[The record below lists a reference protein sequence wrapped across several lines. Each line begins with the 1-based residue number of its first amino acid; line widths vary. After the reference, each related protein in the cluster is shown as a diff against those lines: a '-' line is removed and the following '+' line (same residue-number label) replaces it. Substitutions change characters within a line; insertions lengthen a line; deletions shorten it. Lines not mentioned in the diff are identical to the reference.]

1 MLKNVY
7 VAGGVRTPFGS
18 FNGCF
23 STVTAPELG
32 AVAIRGALEK
42 AGIKGADV
50 DEVYFGNVIGAGIG
64 QNVARQSSLG
74 AGIPTNV
81 GCTTINKVCGSSLRA
96 VIHSAQAI
104 QCGDLG
110 LCVAGGTE
118 SMTNAP
124 YLLRKAR
131 SGYRMGHGELIDAM
145 IHDGLWDVY
154 TNKHMGTCGDMCANK
169 YDISREDQDTYA
181 IESYTR
187 ALKAW
192 EDGFFEGTVVPYE
205 IKSKKGSTIIKR
217 DEDVDKF
224 QGAEKLRA
232 LPPAFGPE
240 SKITAGNA
248 SGINDGAAA
257 MVVFNDEKKNALG
270 IKPQAKILGHANVA
284 MEPDW
289 FTIAPIYAIKKLCE
303 KISLRVQDVDL
314 FEINEA
320 FSVVAVVAMRELKIR
335 RDQINAAGGAVA
347 IGHPIGATGARIVNA
362 LVRSL
367 HKFDKKI
374 GIACL
379 CIGGGEASA
388 IAFERC

>member
-32 AVAIRGALEK
+32 AVAIRSALEK
-42 AGIKGADV
+42 AGIKGVDV

-192 EDGFFEGTVVPYE
+192 EDGFFEGTVIPYE

-289 FTIAPIYAIKKLCE
+289 FTIAPIYAIKKLCD
-303 KISLRVQDVDL
+303 KLSLRVQDVDL